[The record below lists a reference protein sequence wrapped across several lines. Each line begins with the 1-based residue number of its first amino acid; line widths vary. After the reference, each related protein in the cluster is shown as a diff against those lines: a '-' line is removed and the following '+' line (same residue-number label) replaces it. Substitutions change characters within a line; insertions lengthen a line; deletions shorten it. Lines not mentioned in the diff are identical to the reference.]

1 MTPEAAREKLAAWG
15 RVPEA
20 HFDAVD
26 AALALAAAD
35 DPASPVDAA
44 REAFEALATAAPR
57 LLADNAEAAAGDA
70 TARARLLG
78 ALLAA
83 HGYAGD
89 RTTYDA
95 PENAN
100 LARALVRRQGL
111 PVALGLIWI
120 GLARRLGWP
129 LAGVDFPG
137 HFLLA
142 IQGHASALL
151 CDPFD
156 GGRVLDPPALRA
168 LKARVMGAGADIA
181 QADLVAMTDRAVV
194 LRLANNLRVR
204 RLDADAIEPALSIT
218 EDMRLLAPAVPSL
231 MFAAGEL
238 ALRAGRPRAAI
249 GHLRALLATAPPPDR
264 ARAAEA
270 LLDKARQSLN

>member
-1 MTPEAAREKLAAWG
+1 MTPDAAREKLAAWG

-35 DPASPVDAA
+35 DPASPVEAA
-44 REAFEALATAAPR
+44 REAFEGLAAAAPR
-57 LLADNAEAAAGDA
+57 LLADNDDAATGDAAA
-70 TARARLLG
+70 RIRLIG
-78 ALLAA
+78 ALLAS
-83 HGYAGD
+83 HGFIGD
-89 RTTYDA
+89 RATYDA

-100 LARALVRRQGL
+100 LARVLVRRQGL
-111 PVALGLIWI
+111 PVALGLVWI
-120 GLARRLGWP
+120 GLSRRLGWP

-142 IQGHASALL
+142 MQGHANALL

-156 GGRVLDPPALRA
+156 GGRVLDLPALRA
-168 LKARVMGAGADIA
+168 MKARIAGQQADIA

-204 RLDADAIEPALSIT
+204 RLEADAIETALSIT

-238 ALRAGRPRAAI
+238 ALRVGRPLAAI
-249 GHLRALLATAPPPDR
+249 GHLRALLATLPPPDR

>member
-1 MTPEAAREKLAAWG
+1 MTEAVARERLAAWG

-26 AALALAAAD
+26 AALWLAAAD
-35 DPASPVDAA
+35 DPASPVAAA
-44 REAFEALATAAPR
+44 REAFEALAAAAPR
-57 LLADNAEAAAGDA
+57 LLAEDPAAAAGEA
-70 TARARLLG
+70 VARIRLLA
-78 ALLAA
+78 ALLAS
-83 HGYAGD
+83 HGYGGD
-89 RTTYDA
+89 RATYDD
-95 PENAN
+95 PVNAN
-100 LARALVRRQGL
+100 LAHTLVRRQGL
-111 PVALGLIWI
+111 PVALGLVWI

-142 IQGHASALL
+142 MQGHDAALL

-156 GGRVLDPPALRA
+156 AGRVLDLAALRR
-168 LKARVMGAGADIA
+168 LKAQIAGDGADLA

-204 RLDADAIEPALSIT
+204 RLDADALEPALSIT
-218 EDMRLLAPAVPSL
+218 EDMRLIAPAAPGL
-231 MFAAGEL
+231 MLAAGEL

-249 GHLRALLATAPPPDR
+249 AHLKQFVATGPGADR
-264 ARAAEA
+264 LRAAEA